1 MHPSLPFK
9 RQFNLQGPRA
19 KQNITNDNETQTGTQ
34 ALGKKKR
41 RGAEEVHGGKFV
53 QSLSAGAPSLVL
65 SLHCSGLRVRS
76 VSQQPL
82 RPLIPKQN
90 PTISLYTAITKA
102 TRLQFDK

>member
-1 MHPSLPFK
+1 MHPSLPLK
-9 RQFNLQGPRA
+9 RQFNLRGPRA

-34 ALGKKKR
+34 APGEKKR
-41 RGAEEVHGGKFV
+41 RGAEEVNGGKSV

-65 SLHCSGLRVRS
+65 SLRCSGLRVCS

-102 TRLQFDK
+102 MRLQFDK

>member
-1 MHPSLPFK
+1 MTTKHKLV
-9 RQFNLQGPRA
+9 PRPW
-19 KQNITNDNETQTGTQ
+19 G
-34 ALGKKKR
+34 KKR
-41 RGAEEVHGGKFV
+41 RGVEEVNGGKKSV
-53 QSLSAGAPSLVL
+53 QFLSAGALSLVL
-65 SLHCSGLRVRS
+65 SLHCSGLRVCS